1 MRAPDDSASR
11 KSTSSDNH
19 GKISNSNLLESIFD
33 DLDDELEKQ
42 YQDEEIEFF
51 HLETQVVAEEL
62 VEQSI
67 NAALQIIIAENIRQA
82 KEERILAA
90 KSEIVIENLRKPSE
104 IRRSQR
110 AESQRVES
118 QKAESQKAE
127 SQKAESQKAESS
139 KLKIVSDKTTDN
151 NQLPSENLSQ
161 SEPSQPDASQ
171 PDLLETVSRTIKVQ
185 ATVEIV
191 ELKDGDVQ
199 KSEVKSLLLENE
211 QKNTVMF
218 ADQSQII
225 QDQHVPMNVQKDPL
239 VTDDEAEEVLLLKSA
254 VDLAVKLTKTK
265 TDPEPKNPNKQS
277 QSVKVQDT
285 ISTISKSS
293 AAGSSLTKNSK
304 RRKSFRFVGR
314 RRSSLKD
321 SSLKLFSCLVSEV
334 HDTEDASIT
343 SLKSEMPK
351 STKYQEKSSC
361 SIQ

>member
-1 MRAPDDSASR
+1 M
-11 KSTSSDNH
+11 
-19 GKISNSNLLESIFD
+19 LESIFD

-110 AESQRVES
+110 AESQKAEY

-127 SQKAESQKAESS
+127 SQRAESS
-139 KLKIVSDKTTDN
+139 KLKIVSDPTTDN

-199 KSEVKSLLLENE
+199 KSEVKSLKENE

-225 QDQHVPMNVQKDPL
+225 QDQHVPINVLKDPL

-265 TDPEPKNPNKQS
+265 TGNILNK
-277 QSVKVQDT
+277 V
-285 ISTISKSS
+285 
-293 AAGSSLTKNSK
+293 
-304 RRKSFRFVGR
+304 
-314 RRSSLKD
+314 
-321 SSLKLFSCLVSEV
+321 
-334 HDTEDASIT
+334 
-343 SLKSEMPK
+343 LKS
-351 STKYQEKSSC
+351 TTCINLNYY
-361 SIQ
+361 

>member
-1 MRAPDDSASR
+1 M
-11 KSTSSDNH
+11 
-19 GKISNSNLLESIFD
+19 LESIFD

-265 TDPEPKNPNKQS
+265 TGNILNK
-277 QSVKVQDT
+277 V
-285 ISTISKSS
+285 
-293 AAGSSLTKNSK
+293 
-304 RRKSFRFVGR
+304 
-314 RRSSLKD
+314 
-321 SSLKLFSCLVSEV
+321 
-334 HDTEDASIT
+334 
-343 SLKSEMPK
+343 LKS
-351 STKYQEKSSC
+351 TTCINLNYN
-361 SIQ
+361 